1 MLRASVL
8 ITGSLAWLVGLFSP
22 AASISGGQVSKP
34 KEVLLLYSYR
44 HLMPINFEWDR
55 GIREAIESGP
65 EEPVTI
71 DIEYLDFLRLNN
83 RDYREKWLDL
93 LRLKYGE
100 LKPDVVIPVH
110 DPTAAFLIENHRSLF
125 PDAAVVFCSISE
137 RMRDRLPLT
146 PHMTGVLYRLEFRNT
161 LDCVR
166 RLRPATRK
174 VIVVSGAGEIGLALV
189 AGAKAAFAAERQI
202 DFAYW
207 TGTPLEELC
216 TQASRLP
223 SDSVIL
229 FLAHDVDQGG
239 RFSTSSSDVLG
250 SISSV
255 ASVPVFGLYDT
266 LLGQGIV
273 GGCLAPVEAQGRRAG
288 EVAMRVLRG
297 ASPGDIPFTGIE
309 MNRYVFD
316 WRQLRRWG
324 IREQDLP
331 EGSQIAFRE
340 PSLWEEYWGYITTGA
355 AAIWLQSLLIAALL
369 VNRRKRLRAEHS
381 LADRLQFET
390 SLSGLSARFVDV
402 VPETVHREIECA
414 LEQVTNLLTLDRG
427 TVFEVS
433 SDGLHLRATLSWVR
447 AGQSQAPPAIPLD
460 SIPWLWVKL
469 NQGDTVQFSS
479 VAELPTEA
487 AQEKALMVRLGLK
500 AGVAVPLEGQGD
512 DPGNDQFRAIDART
526 SLERNHSEPLEVGG
540 RGVRQC
546 PGPHAGRREP
556 LRESGRSSTAGRE
569 AAHGSRG

>member
-8 ITGSLAWLVGLFSP
+8 IAGGLIGLFTP
-22 AASISGGQVSKP
+22 AAIASGGEASKP
-34 KEVLLLYSYR
+34 KEILLLYSYR

-55 GIREAIESGP
+55 GIRESLESDLG
-65 EEPVTI
+65 EPVTI

-100 LKPDVVIPVH
+100 LKPDVVISVH
-110 DPTAAFLIENHRSLF
+110 DPTAEFLIENHRSLF

-137 RMRDRLPLT
+137 RMRDRLPLA
-146 PHMTGVLYRLEFRNT
+146 PQMTGVLYRLDFRKT
-161 LDCVR
+161 LECAR
-166 RLRPATRK
+166 RLRPTTQK
-174 VIVVSGAGEIGLALV
+174 VIVVSGSGEIGLALV
-189 AGAKAAFAAERQI
+189 AGAKAAFANESQI

-207 TGTPLEELC
+207 TGTPIEELC

-223 SDSVIL
+223 SDNVIL
-229 FLAHDVDQGG
+229 FLAHDVDQEG

-255 ASVPVFGLYDT
+255 ASVPIFGLYDT

-288 EVAMRVLRG
+288 EVAIRILRG
-297 ASPGDIPFTGIE
+297 ESPGDIPFTGIE
-309 MNRYVFD
+309 MNRYAFD

-324 IREQDLP
+324 IREQNLP
-331 EGSQIAFRE
+331 EGSRVAFRE

-355 AAIWLQSLLIAALL
+355 AAVLLQALLIAALL

-402 VPETVHREIECA
+402 VPQTVDREIECA
-414 LEQVTNLLTLDRG
+414 LEKVTNLLALDRG

-433 SDGLHLRATLSWVR
+433 SDGLQLRATLSWVR
-447 AGQSQAPPAIPLD
+447 AGQSP
-460 SIPWLWVKL
+460 
-469 NQGDTVQFSS
+469 
-479 VAELPTEA
+479 
-487 AQEKALMVRLGLK
+487 
-500 AGVAVPLEGQGD
+500 AVPWRPWCSRPFTPTTSKSTGHQPPFFGSQSTLTNGE
-512 DPGNDQFRAIDART
+512 ARHG
-526 SLERNHSEPLEVGG
+526 SQSISPL
-540 RGVRQC
+540 
-546 PGPHAGRREP
+546 GRRGDYAR
-556 LRESGRSSTAGRE
+556 LRRLLGRRR
-569 AAHGSRG
+569 H